1 MTKETSKV
9 DYERERGSTYMLYLN
24 LMNDL
29 TRAGIFKSKDKGH
42 KGHKDKGHGS
52 ESSSLELRQTMTDSK
67 EGIRHMLQR
76 ERFQSV

>member
-9 DYERERGSTYMLYLN
+9 DYEWERGSAYMLYVN
-24 LMNDL
+24 QMNDL
-29 TRAGIFKSKDKGH
+29 TRAKGKDKGN
-42 KGHKDKGHGS
+42 KGHKDKGHVS
-52 ESSSLELRQTMTDSK
+52 ESSSLDLRQTMTDSK